1 MTTRE
6 TKAAK
11 IAGFDPNG
19 TGVRGTNIYG
29 LPFSA
34 EESDIVLIPVPWEV
48 TVSYSAGTAQGPQAI
63 LDASLQ
69 VDLYDTD
76 APEAWKAGIHLLP
89 IDEELLETSNELRDR
104 AARHIESISNGEETD
119 PDSPV
124 LESINQ
130 ACEHMVN
137 QIESIA
143 DHWLDAGKLVGLVG
157 GDHSTPLGL
166 IKALA
171 KRHKTFGILQIDA
184 HCDLR
189 IAYEDFTYSHASVM
203 YNALK
208 TKEVAK
214 LVQVGIRDYCQQ
226 ELELIRN
233 SEGRIVTFFD
243 EAMKI
248 AQFEG
253 QTWKEQVNTI
263 VNTLPDK
270 IYISFD
276 IDGLEPGLCPGTG
289 TPVAGGLGFAQAV
302 YLIRQVVNSGR
313 TIIGFDLNEVA
324 PGEDEWDANV
334 GARMLLKLCVLAGLS
349 NKIMQPA

>member
-11 IAGFDPNG
+11 IAEFDPNG

-89 IDEELLETSNELRDR
+89 IDNELLNTSNELRDR
-104 AARHIESISNGEETD
+104 AAQHIESIANGEETD

-124 LESINQ
+124 LESINL
-130 ACEHMVN
+130 ACENMVN
-137 QIESIA
+137 HVESIA
-143 DHWLDAGKLVGLVG
+143 DQWLDAGKLVGLVG

-171 KRHKTFGILQIDA
+171 KRHKAFGILQIDA

-189 IAYEDFTYSHASVM
+189 IAYEDFTYSHASIM
-203 YNALK
+203 FNALK
-208 TKEVAK
+208 TREITK

-253 QTWKEQVNTI
+253 QTWKEQVKVI
-263 VNTLPDK
+263 VNSLPDK

-302 YLIRQVVNSGR
+302 YLMREVVNSGR
-313 TIIGFDLNEVA
+313 TIIGFDLNEVSL
-324 PGEDEWDANV
+324 GEDEWDANV

>member
-1 MTTRE
+1 MSNTE
-6 TKAAK
+6 SKAIK
-11 IAGFDPNG
+11 IAQFDPNG
-19 TGVRGTNIYG
+19 AGVRGTNIYG

-34 EESDIVLIPVPWEV
+34 EESEIVLLPVPWEV

-89 IDEELLETSNELRDR
+89 IDDELLQTSNELRDR
-104 AARHIESISNGEETD
+104 AERHIDAIANGESVD

-124 LESINQ
+124 LQSINE
-130 ACEHMVN
+130 ACEKMVE
-137 QIESIA
+137 QVEEQA
-143 DHWLDAGKLVGLVG
+143 THWLNAGKIVGLVG

-171 KRHKTFGILQIDA
+171 KKHGELGILQIDA

-189 IAYEDFTYSHASVM
+189 IAYEDFEYSHASVM

-208 TKEVAK
+208 INEVKK

-226 ELELIRN
+226 ELELIRQ
-233 SEGRIVTFFD
+233 SGGRIETFFD
-243 EAMKI
+243 EALKI

-253 QTWKEQVNTI
+253 ATWKDQANEI
-263 VNTLPDK
+263 VNTLPQK
-270 IYISFD
+270 VYVSFD

-302 YLIRQVVNSGR
+302 YLIRKVVESGR
-313 TIIGFDLNEVA
+313 TIVGFDLNEVA

-334 GARMLLKLCVLAGLS
+334 GARLLLKLCVFAGLS
-349 NKIMQPA
+349 NKVMQPA